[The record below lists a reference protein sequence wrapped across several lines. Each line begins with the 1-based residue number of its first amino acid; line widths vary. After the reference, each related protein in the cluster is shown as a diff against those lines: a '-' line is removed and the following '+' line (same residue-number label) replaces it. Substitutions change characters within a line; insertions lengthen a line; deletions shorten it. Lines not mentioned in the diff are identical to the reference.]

1 MLKKKT
7 IYLLAKLFPNYIV
20 KKAYVFL
27 TTPREVMIRPKEKII
42 RDQAI
47 KPVFQFNDFSIQLF
61 QWGTG
66 EKKIL
71 LVHGWEGNAGNFSQL
86 VPLLLENNYTVYAF
100 DGPSHGAS
108 SKGATNMF
116 EFVEL
121 VRVLIKKFSITYVI
135 SHSFGSVASLIA
147 LGKNPDLSI
156 KRYVGITVPNKFR
169 DRIEEMNQLLG
180 FPPIIAKKLIQKI
193 EANHSIKV
201 DDINVAD
208 FALKANI
215 QKALL
220 LHDIND
226 RVLPIEKTKE
236 VAKDWPIA
244 HLETITNT
252 GHFKILGVE
261 KVTRRIIEFLEE

>member
-1 MLKKKT
+1 M
-7 IYLLAKLFPNYIV
+7 
-20 KKAYVFL
+20 
-27 TTPREVMIRPKEKII
+27 TTPRKVTFRPEEITIRA
-42 RDQAI
+42 QATKQI
-47 KPVFQFNDFSIQLF
+47 FRFNDFSIQLF

-66 EKKIL
+66 KKKLL

-86 VPLLLENNYTVYAF
+86 VPLLLDNDYTVYAF

-108 SKGATNMF
+108 SKGTTNMF
-116 EFVEL
+116 QFVEL
-121 VRVLIKKFSITYVI
+121 VRVLVEKFSITYLI

-147 LGKNPDLSI
+147 LGKNPNLSI

-169 DRIEEMNQLLG
+169 DRIEETNQLLG
-180 FPPIIAKKLIQKI
+180 LPPLIAEKLIQKI

-208 FALKANI
+208 FAVKATI

-220 LHDIND
+220 LHDVND
-226 RVLPIEKTKE
+226 RVLPIEKTQE

-244 HLETITNT
+244 QLETITNT

-261 KVTRRIIEFLEE
+261 KVTRRIIDFLEE